1 MLAKFKGGSVTRGG
15 EALGGKVAG
24 DPVGTRAARR
34 LQWRRGAA
42 DIPVVGLDRITR
54 LQRGRRDP
62 SGPSDRVRPA
72 SRAGRAF
79 DDALDALQARL
90 LAAAGPG
97 SPSLA
102 VAIGGFRRTADGLAR
117 EASLSAAGEA
127 FAGSSLAVLA
137 SSGRVSGAGIAELL
151 ADAQRLTRAE
161 PLPTALQALLE
172 PAPLQAAL
180 DVALRTHVALIAGA
194 CGLADVAAWHV
205 VPDGALTPSAASR
218 TEAFDAT
225 RASVAKVFCVDP
237 HDLPLT
243 LVHDGDEPC
252 AVIAWVPLDEDDV
265 APRVLSERSAAA
277 LAIAYQRANLAQ
289 AEIAEHAEVARSA
302 KRRLARVAFDLHDG
316 PLQDLALMRHELVAL
331 RRRLLE
337 SELQEGLGLAQL
349 DDILAIADST
359 QLDLRELATSMT
371 SSSLTQRPFDDAL
384 RGVAR
389 GFALRS
395 ALEPEL
401 TIRGDVD
408 GLTSME
414 RVALLRVVG
423 EALANIREHSG
434 AQHVVVAVTVGDSD
448 VEAVIVDDGCGFD
461 IQRTLPEAAR
471 RGSMGLLG
479 MIERVRLMNGTWDVQ
494 SAEGQGTTIVVRFD
508 RFFPEPAQVPQPGIG
523 DVA

>member
-1 MLAKFKGGSVTRGG
+1 MLSA
-15 EALGGKVAG
+15 
-24 DPVGTRAARR
+24 
-34 LQWRRGAA
+34 
-42 DIPVVGLDRITR
+42 
-54 LQRGRRDP
+54 RGR
-62 SGPSDRVRPA
+62 PA
-72 SRAGRAF
+72 
-79 DDALDALQARL
+79 ALDALHERL

-102 VAIGGFRRTADGLAR
+102 AAIGGFRRMADGLAR
-117 EASLSAAGEA
+117 EAGLSAAGEA
-127 FAGSSLAVLA
+127 FAGRSLAALA
-137 SSGRVSGAGIAELL
+137 ASGRVSHVGIAELL
-151 ADAQRLTRAE
+151 DDAHRLTRAE
-161 PLPTALQALLE
+161 RLPTALQALGE
-172 PAPLQAAL
+172 PGPLRAAL

-205 VPDGALTPSAASR
+205 VPDGALAPAAASR
-218 TEAFDAT
+218 EEAFDAT
-225 RASVAKVFCVDP
+225 RASVARVFCGDP

-243 LVHDGDEPC
+243 VVDDGDEPV
-252 AVIAWVPLDEDDV
+252 AVIAWVPLREDDV
-265 APRVLSERSAAA
+265 AQRVLSERSAAA
-277 LAIAYQRANLAQ
+277 LAMAYEHANLAQ
-289 AEIAEHAEVARSA
+289 AEIAQHADLARSA

-331 RRRLLE
+331 RRRLQEPEPQGRPGLE
-337 SELQEGLGLAQL
+337 QL

-359 QLDLRELATSMT
+359 ELDLRELATSMT

-395 ALEPEL
+395 ALEPQL
-401 TIRGDVD
+401 TIRGPVD

-434 AQHVVVAVTVGDSD
+434 AQHVVVEVTVGDTD

-461 IQRTLPEAAR
+461 IQRALPEAAR

-479 MIERVRLMNGTWDVQ
+479 MIERVRLMKGTWDVQ
-494 SAEGQGTTIVVRFD
+494 SAEGEGTTIIVRFD
-508 RFFPEPAQVPQPGIG
+508 RFFPDGASQTLDRGIG